1 MDGHDRRCS
10 ARLDSPRT
18 EIEVLP
24 AQEVALIKAS
34 EVLEQ
39 SSVEDGEAPSND
51 INIEWSFGG
60 SISDVLLGIQE
71 SRRRRDPVRSQ
82 G

>member
-51 INIEWSFGG
+51 INIEEG
-60 SISDVLLGIQE
+60 
-71 SRRRRDPVRSQ
+71 R
-82 G
+82 